1 MRCGTLLRFGLNL
14 GMCVVGSAAV
24 CLGGSVKATQ
34 DNPDPTVFSTGGF
47 MNVAAYS
54 DEQGFGQN
62 LTVTSNVVFG
72 GVPQTAPGQYK
83 TGVGLTS
90 QTIFVPNGQMKL
102 NLSGTKM
109 IPDGSFLGPV
119 AQNTST
125 TGLAFSKSRLSA
137 VGDVDSITS
146 QTAGWIG
153 MGSVTNTSV
162 PGRGKY
168 TVSASALAGE
178 FVGRSAGLA
187 GDPIDIPSGSYP
199 YDPNINVTV
208 DIDPGEAGDARVY
221 AVDGSTFTGDNV
233 ENYQAD
239 GEPLQN
245 ALWSLVMGGTS
256 PSSSTANVDVD
267 FELNP
272 AALNE
277 ITFPSSY
284 LAGLGSYSNQT
295 QEAQL
300 IDQSMDNTI
309 MSDETFAANVDT
321 LTNVDPFPSGTMFS
335 PMTNGEAYNDG
346 VDAAIEAPEPG
357 TLSLLAAG
365 AALCLRRRGRVTR
378 TAGE

>member
-1 MRCGTLLRFGLNL
+1 MRGEILMRLGL
-14 GMCVVGSAAV
+14 GMGLGVFVPV

-34 DNPDPTVFSTGGF
+34 DNPDPSVFSTGGF

-62 LTVTSNVVFG
+62 VDVSSNVVFG
-72 GVPQTAPGQYK
+72 GVKQIAPGQYR
-83 TGVGLTS
+83 TGTGLTS

-102 NLSGTKM
+102 NLSGTRL

-119 AQNTST
+119 AQNTSG
-125 TGLAFSKSRLSA
+125 TGLAFSKSKLS
-137 VGDVDSITS
+137 VMGDTDSITS

-162 PGRGKY
+162 PGKGKY

-178 FVGRSAGLA
+178 FMGHSAGLA
-187 GDPIDIPSGSYP
+187 GDPIDIPSGSYN
-199 YDPNINVTV
+199 YDPDINVTV

-221 AVDGSTFTGDNV
+221 AVDGSTFSTDDV
-233 ENYQAD
+233 ENFQAD

-256 PSSSTANVDVD
+256 PSSSSSSVDVD

-284 LAGLGSYSNQT
+284 LADLGSYSNQT

-300 IDQSMDNTI
+300 IDQSMDTEI
-309 MSDETFAANVDT
+309 MSDETFAGDVDT
-321 LTNVDPFPSGTMFS
+321 LTDVDPFPSGTMFS
-335 PMTNGEAYNDG
+335 PATNNEEYNDG

-357 TLSLLAAG
+357 ALSLVAAG
-365 AALCLRRRGRVTR
+365 AGLCLRRNKRRHV
-378 TAGE
+378 